1 MASWSAV
8 YYVSCPPSSGSGPD
22 DGSLSFIDPRNNPQ
36 TIGIRTRRGISY
48 DIAPKEGM
56 LVVFPSWLRH
66 AVLPHRSAE
75 PRMSIA
81 CNALVTSFV
90 VKSDAE
96 SRAS

>member
-1 MASWSAV
+1 
-8 YYVSCPPSSGSGPD
+8 
-22 DGSLSFIDPRNNPQ
+22 
-36 TIGIRTRRGISY
+36 
-48 DIAPKEGM
+48 M